1 MKKGVNV
8 KKNKKATTNKNSQK
22 KAMKGEKK
30 KAPPRSKDKKGNW
43 PFASTKLTNKRP
55 MKPVKTDMFT
65 SSEEGEQFTSSDG
78 RRWTK
83 GDMKKKPPT
92 KAQKKKMMA
101 VLGNLADQQEDE
113 APEYKKMMAVLGAK
127 KMGPRTPM
135 LKGPLMPDATLTGE
149 DVPAHLRAPEYY
161 QVFPLHCMIIPPGRI
176 VVGVVP

>member
-1 MKKGVNV
+1 MKKGLNV

-22 KAMKGEKK
+22 KAMKGEEK

-65 SSEEGEQFTSSDG
+65 KPEEGEQFTSDMMQKM
-78 RRWTK
+78 RRQTRK
-83 GDMKKKPPT
+83 
-92 KAQKKKMMA
+92 KKKMMA
-101 VLGNLADQQEDE
+101 VLGNLGVQQEDQK
-113 APEYKKMMAVLGAK
+113 AAKTAIDAVFGAK

-135 LKGPLMPDATLTGE
+135 LKGPLMPDATLTGD

-161 QVFPLHCMIIPPGRI
+161 RVFQLHCMIIPPGRI